1 MKSDTSISKR
11 AVIFLILTSLAG
23 IFFFCA
29 ANQPVVMNSMG
40 QALFCGMSPT
50 TDLCPMAF
58 SGRLNFWQNLIVPVS
73 LLPDVLALLIFLAA
87 LAFFWSRSLVLALI
101 QSGVNRMRQDGC
113 LLMSNYL
120 LAQFSQGILRPKI
133 Y

>member
-1 MKSDTSISKR
+1 MKSDISISKR
-11 AVIFLILTSLAG
+11 AAVFLILAGIAG

-29 ANQPVVMNSMG
+29 ANQPMVMNSMG
-40 QALFCGMSPT
+40 HARFCGVSPT
-50 TDLCPMAF
+50 ADLCPMAF

-73 LLPDVLALLIFLAA
+73 SVPDVLALLMFLAA
-87 LAFFWSRSLVLALI
+87 LAFFWSHSLVLALI
-101 QSGVNRMRQDGC
+101 QFGVNRMRQDGC
-113 LLMSNYL
+113 LPMSNYL